1 MLKKCH
7 LSDPY
12 SVAPPLSRASRL
24 LWLPLTHALVSPLF
38 PTLHIHHDPG
48 VCPCLTVYALYTGE
62 QSTVSLFSFFPVRSI
77 IRNILIYHDDD
88 ARSDGDVER
97 HPRPGVWRHAG
108 PHLQPSAEHRSAR
121 LPDGTP
127 SSARCGRS
135 ETCRTMVSLGSTG
148 TATLLPAPIFSNYGT
163 ALKRQFHLS
172 FCIKHYSFKLSVDSR
187 RMYSNGYLNSSSPSS
202 VRN

>member
-1 MLKKCH
+1 MVTIDARTL
-7 LSDPY
+7 LSF
-12 SVAPPLSRASRL
+12 PPFIFTTIPVCVCVCVSMPNCIRLVHWESRVLFRFFFFFF
-24 LWLPLTHALVSPLF
+24 LP
-38 PTLHIHHDPG
+38 
-48 VCPCLTVYALYTGE
+48 
-62 QSTVSLFSFFPVRSI
+62 FFPVRSI

-108 PHLQPSAEHRSAR
+108 PHAVFAAEHRSAR

-148 TATLLPAPIFSNYGT
+148 TATLLPAPIFPNYGM
-163 ALKRQFHLS
+163 R
-172 FCIKHYSFKLSVDSR
+172 
-187 RMYSNGYLNSSSPSS
+187 P
-202 VRN
+202 